1 MIVIAK
7 VIDVVVKIAIVEI
20 PRGGG
25 PPDDNNNDDNDNND
39 DVDDSNVD
47 NGWW

>member
-7 VIDVVVKIAIVEI
+7 LIDVVVKIAIVEI

-25 PPDDNNNDDNDNND
+25 PPDDNNDDNDNND
-39 DVDDSNVD
+39 DVDDSNLD